1 PGIFKKTLA
10 LPPRYGTRFVQG
22 PIEQLARRAP
32 IARGKHPSN
41 AHESSHAH
49 RRRQSLSLV
58 AHPHDRLAVH
68 SRSVTPIHA
77 SHGKCYYRAM
87 SARAFILSALLLIPL
102 YAQQTPR
109 EFEVISVKP
118 RPVGPYEGVMHFFDG
133 KLVPAAQG
141 NKLTEPATTLQWLV
155 MKAFGLH
162 DYEIIGLP
170 DWAMPYIGA
179 DLFQVEAIAPGTDT
193 HTTAD
198 FQMMLQSLLV
208 KRFGLKTHRES
219 KQIPVYA

>member
-1 PGIFKKTLA
+1 MMKNELESRVHMTMPDHDLARSFGKETLRAVLADGKLTYSFRRDCCRVHPGIFKKTLA

-133 KLVPAAQG
+133 
-141 NKLTEPATTLQWLV
+141 
-155 MKAFGLH
+155 
-162 DYEIIGLP
+162 
-170 DWAMPYIGA
+170 
-179 DLFQVEAIAPGTDT
+179 
-193 HTTAD
+193 
-198 FQMMLQSLLV
+198 
-208 KRFGLKTHRES
+208 
-219 KQIPVYA
+219 